1 MSNYKVEALR
11 KSIRAFQAKRRAV
24 LVRCRQ
30 ISADN
35 RVACAIH
42 VSVPESKQEPHWL
55 MVPIN
60 LLAADQIK
68 GVAIVYKNGKV
79 VEVDMDDHSRSF
91 VVEG

>member
-1 MSNYKVEALR
+1 
-11 KSIRAFQAKRRAV
+11 
-24 LVRCRQ
+24 
-30 ISADN
+30 
-35 RVACAIH
+35 
-42 VSVPESKQEPHWL
+42 